1 MALYYDHSGVW
12 RRESVVSS
20 LKARL
25 QMARSPWVS
34 KSKFQKVV
42 RALIEIGYPPQ
53 VVDVSPTLV
62 RLHVVGAVLA
72 ANSDDE
78 LERELAAFRREHD

>member
-1 MALYYDHSGVW
+1 
-12 RRESVVSS
+12 
-20 LKARL
+20 
-25 QMARSPWVS
+25 MARSPWVS

-42 RALIEIGYPPQ
+42 RALIEMGYPPQ

-62 RLHVVGAVLA
+62 RLHVGNAVLS

-78 LERELAAFRREHD
+78 LQRELAAFRKKHD

>member
-1 MALYYDHSGVW
+1 
-12 RRESVVSS
+12 
-20 LKARL
+20 
-25 QMARSPWVS
+25 MARSSWVS

-62 RLHVVGAVLA
+62 RLHVGSAVLA